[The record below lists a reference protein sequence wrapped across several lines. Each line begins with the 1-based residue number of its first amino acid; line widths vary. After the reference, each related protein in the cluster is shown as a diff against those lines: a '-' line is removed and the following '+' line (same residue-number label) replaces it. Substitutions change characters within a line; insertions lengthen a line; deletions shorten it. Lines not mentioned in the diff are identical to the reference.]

1 MFKLF
6 KRKQKPTPNNNA
18 MFTLQPYR
26 HHGCWVFDDP
36 TRGLLA
42 EAFVCGMS
50 DIIDDVLFESGVDP
64 ADVQDGFRMT
74 FSTTA
79 FPDHTH
85 SLTWER
91 KGDGGGNW
99 YRCDQTKQS
108 GWLCPAL
115 FLFFPQAPKRLYAR
129 ADKIN

>member
-1 MFKLF
+1 MFNLF
-6 KRKQKPTPNNNA
+6 KTKNKPVSNNT

-26 HHGCWVFDDP
+26 YLDQWVFDDF
-36 TRGLLA
+36 TRGLVA

-50 DIIDDVLFESGVDP
+50 EIIDEVLLESEIDP
-64 ADVQDGFRMT
+64 VDVQDGFRMT

-85 SLTWER
+85 SLSWER
-91 KGDGGGNW
+91 GDEESGNW
-99 YRCDQTKQS
+99 YRCDQTNQS

-115 FLFFPQAPKRLYAR
+115 FLFFPKAPERLYAR
-129 ADKIN
+129 ADKLN

>member
-6 KRKQKPTPNNNA
+6 KTKNKPVSNNA
-18 MFTLQPYR
+18 MFTLQLYR
-26 HHGCWVFDDP
+26 YLNQWVFDDP
-36 TRGLLA
+36 VRGLQY

-50 DIIDDVLFESGVDP
+50 EIIDEVLVANDIDP
-64 ADVQDGFRMT
+64 VDVQDGFRMT
-74 FSTTA
+74 FSTTP

-91 KGDGGGNW
+91 EGDGGNW
-99 YRCDQTKQS
+99 YRCDQTHQS

-115 FLFFPQAPKRLYAR
+115 FLYYPEAPKKLYAR
-129 ADKIN
+129 ADKLD